1 MIKID
6 KKGKGIISLTI
17 KRKDLEAVLNELEN
31 KEKELSIVSKK
42 LEVLKSEYQKWVLA
56 KKESE
61 DNLKKRKK
69 SLLKDIELLEEKKK
83 SVLAKIEQSWKDLIA
98 ADKKLTNFKSQISI
112 AEKKL
117 FSLYERKKEIS
128 KEISQL
134 ESVLS
139 DRISAKKELS
149 ETLNEIVSAKS
160 ELNSLTS
167 KIKQAKKLLDNYKKT
182 YDSWI
187 KRVEELRSWSNDL
200 AHREQEMVRVAVS
213 LGVYSPNWKKKIFSK
228 VGENNKN
235 NGYKKTKK
243 GGNKKLAKSKEGS

>member
-31 KEKELSIVSKK
+31 KEKELSIISKK
-42 LEVLKSEYQKWVLA
+42 LEVSKSEYRKWLSA
-56 KKESE
+56 QKESE
-61 DNLKKRKK
+61 NDLKKRKK

-98 ADKKLTNFKSQISI
+98 ADKKLANFKAQINI
-112 AEKKL
+112 NEKKL
-117 FSLYERKKEIS
+117 FFLEEKKKEIL
-128 KEISQL
+128 KEISNL
-134 ESVLS
+134 EAVLS

-149 ETLNEIVSAKS
+149 KTLNEIVSAKS

-167 KIKQAKKLLDNYKKT
+167 KIKQAKKLLDNYKET

-187 KRVEELRSWSNDL
+187 RKVDELRSWSNDL

-213 LGVYSPNWKKKIFSK
+213 LGVYSPNWKRKIFSK
-228 VGENNKN
+228 VEEDNKN
-235 NGYKKTKK
+235 NGYKKTKRSGK
-243 GGNKKLAKSKEGS
+243 KKLTKSKKIS